1 MGRCF
6 EKAYQRLYGRP
17 ALMTTVASLGS
28 GSEVAAATATPP
40 RAVGTAVRDVVE
52 LLAVPRLLPAGTQ
65 LTVRGQITHRRK
77 LAKDLLFI
85 DLRQVPTTGAA
96 TAQPPGD
103 RCQAQLTGGGGSGE
117 PEPEPAALSGA
128 MLGGSGGGSPE
139 GSALGGTVEVVIS
152 GRGNGG
158 DWPPV
163 DAAALELGRS
173 LRQGDVVEVAG
184 VLEAMAG
191 PPHRHIAAA
200 SQQQEG
206 AGPAGEADVAGQGQ
220 QRVGGDDVAGAVVV
234 RAGAGPV
241 GGPGAGCAVRVIS
254 RWVDTHGKLSF
265 ASASD
270 PSYMMSQ
277 RSKSKQGRKQGR
289 MKGDGTLAAAS
300 DRRRRPG
307 AKKRLHERRLE
318 QCRGVVQ
325 RVATPANAE
334 RLAYSPSLCCLPCP
348 STSVPPPP
356 MPPTQ
361 PHSVT
366 TVTSRPPLLSP
377 ASPSPP
383 PTAEPAQADNARRRG
398 PAEAGEADDPAPEG
412 RIDWSA
418 MPASLDPAAGEQEGG
433 IISGGDSRGRD
444 QSRRAQRKRWQVESV
459 YCVARALVWALCAA
473 RRRWQRRRRPDDDCG
488 GDDDGRGSQ
497 LLRVVDFGSG
507 AGNATLAV
515 AWLLRSRCRFV
526 LLDMKPVA
534 TELATRRIAQVEG
547 LSQTVSACTGRIEE
561 YREVRVRACV

>member
-1 MGRCF
+1 MFGCTCSWLAAACGATQRLW
-6 EKAYQRLYGRP
+6 AVASRRPLRLYGRP
-17 ALMTTVASLGS
+17 APMTTAASLGS

-77 LAKDLLFI
+77 IAKDLLFI

-117 PEPEPAALSGA
+117 PEPEPAALSGVGWA
-128 MLGGSGGGSPE
+128 A
-139 GSALGGTVEVVIS
+139 ALGGTVEVVIS

-163 DAAALELGRS
+163 DAAVLELGRS

-191 PPHRHIAAA
+191 PPHRRIAAA
-200 SQQQEG
+200 SQQREG

-241 GGPGAGCAVRVIS
+241 GSPGAGCAVRVIS

-289 MKGDGTLAAAS
+289 TKGNDTLAAAS

-325 RVATPANAE
+325 RVATPANAG
-334 RLAYSPSLCCLPCP
+334 RLAYSPGLCCLPCP

-356 MPPTQ
+356 TPPTQ
-361 PHSVT
+361 PRSVT
-366 TVTSRPPLLSP
+366 TVTTSRPPLLSP

-383 PTAEPAQADNARRRG
+383 PTAEPAHRRG
-398 PAEAGEADDPAPEG
+398 PAAADDPAPEG

-418 MPASLDPAAGEQEGG
+418 MPASLDPAAGDQEGG

-473 RRRWQRRRRPDDDCG
+473 RQRRQRPDDDCG
-488 GDDDGRGSQ
+488 GDDDGRGGQ
-497 LLRVVDFGSG
+497 LLHVVDFGSG

-515 AWLLRSRCRFV
+515 AWLLRSQCRFV